1 MRNISKELDYK
12 ISKLDDRMEEIEK
25 ILSIKDA
32 GGLNEFERY
41 FDTRYKCGLN
51 SNDALSEDNN
61 YCKALEQMADYILG
75 SEEVRNERK
84 NNQQYRFYMDKKEFE
99 RRSKKEKISIEGM
112 RSKAKNKNGFEDG
125 DNIIDFLK
133 KKDNFLK
140 PKTQK
145 ITKED
150 LKKNDRCGEILRD
163 YQQYDDY
170 LTGLLMF
177 PTNGDGYKIRRIKG
191 SIKDDMIY
199 TKDSL
204 NGVFGYKLRH
214 EVKSDCSPDW
224 SLFNWDDKEQ
234 IKCLIYIQREFMI
247 DDDLSLLIVDLENL
261 AKRCIERDIISP
273 KEVKVYEM
281 IRQGYTNIEISQE
294 LGVNKQRISNMVTS
308 IVNKLHREQ
317 KKRVVK

>member
-1 MRNISKELDYK
+1 MNNKALIIGIDKYKDCELH
-12 ISKLDDRMEEIEK
+12 SCE
-25 ILSIKDA
+25 KDA
-32 GGLNEFERY
+32 NDISYLLQENYDGTKNFDVKTLLNEQATRANIRRNLRELFKHNCDIALFY
-41 FDTRYKCGLN
+41 FSGHGYDDE
-51 SNDALSEDNN
+51 NDGFIVSSDFAID
-61 YCKALEQMADYILG
+61 DYG
-75 SEEVRNERK
+75 
-84 NNQQYRFYMDKKEFE
+84 
-99 RRSKKEKISIEGM
+99 ISMPEIIKFVN

-150 LKKNDRCGEILRD
+150 LKKNNRCGEILRD

-199 TKDSL
+199 AKDSL

-261 AKRCIERDIISP
+261 VKRCIERDIISP
-273 KEVKVYEM
+273 NEVKVYEM
-281 IRQGYTNIEISQE
+281 IRHGYTNIEISQE